1 MSMKSKLH
9 KSLIALLFVTYSQ
22 FITGNSLFV
31 TKNSLGYEESS
42 SFWNKHESN
51 WDNIEK
57 FNQDSFWKKS
67 SKNDVEYYISAFNFY
82 FKESQEV
89 VLQLTPD
96 EPQVDKEALIISD
109 SLGNEMGYINSQVS
123 TNDSLFNISQSKI
136 EEAIKLFPNRL
147 DLRFGKIHTL
157 GEVQKLEEFTIEIL
171 RTIEY
176 SKKIKHKWIWSND
189 KILENTEA
197 FFIDSMQ
204 SYQNT
209 LFQLEEDENLKR
221 VAKKMYDI
229 FPNDLFV
236 ISSYG
241 VTFLI
246 EGKNKEALELYLKA
260 EKINPND
267 TIVLNNIGLI
277 YERLSDKKNALKY
290 YQKITEVGD
299 KKAKAL
305 AEKKIN
311 QLK

>member
-1 MSMKSKLH
+1 MKK
-9 KSLIALLFVTYSQ
+9 IVTLLFICPLILFGQDFKKKFTSKFSENEY
-22 FITGNSLFV
+22 NS
-31 TKNSLGYEESS
+31 TEIE
-42 SFWNKHESN
+42 
-51 WDNIEK
+51 NILE
-57 FNQDSFWKKS
+57 NWKKS

-82 FKESQEV
+82 FKESQVE

-176 SKKIKHKWIWSND
+176 SKKIKHKWLWSND
-189 KILENTEA
+189 KIIENPED

-299 KKAKAL
+299 EKAKAL

>member
-1 MSMKSKLH
+1 MKK
-9 KSLIALLFVTYSQ
+9 IVTLLFICPLILFGQDFKKEFTSKFSENEY
-22 FITGNSLFV
+22 NS
-31 TKNSLGYEESS
+31 TEIE
-42 SFWNKHESN
+42 
-51 WDNIEK
+51 NILE
-57 FNQDSFWKKS
+57 NWKKS

-82 FKESQEV
+82 FKESQVE

-176 SKKIKHKWIWSND
+176 SKKIKHKWLWSND
-189 KILENTEA
+189 KIIENPED

-209 LFQLEEDENLKR
+209 LFQLEEDENLKK

-299 KKAKAL
+299 EKAKAL

>member
-1 MSMKSKLH
+1 MKK
-9 KSLIALLFVTYSQ
+9 IVTLLFICPLILFGQDFKKEFTSKFRENEY
-22 FITGNSLFV
+22 NS
-31 TKNSLGYEESS
+31 TEIKNILK
-42 SFWNKHESN
+42 N
-51 WDNIEK
+51 
-57 FNQDSFWKKS
+57 WKKT

-82 FKESQEV
+82 FKESQQE
-89 VLQLTPD
+89 VLQLTQD
-96 EPQVDKEALIISD
+96 EPQEGKEALVLSD
-109 SLGNEMGYINSQVS
+109 SLGNKSGYMYSQIN
-123 TNDSLFNISQSKI
+123 TNDSLFKISQNTI
-136 EEAIKLFPNRL
+136 DEAIKLFPNRL

-157 GEVQKLEEFTIEIL
+157 GEVKKIDEFTTEIL
-171 RTIEY
+171 KTIDY
-176 SKKIKHKWIWSND
+176 SKKINHKWFWSND
-189 KILENTEA
+189 KILEDSEN

-204 SYQNT
+204 SSQNT
-209 LFQLEEDENLKR
+209 LFQIESDENLKK

-229 FPNDLFV
+229 FPNDIFV

-246 EGKNKEALELYLKA
+246 EEKNKEALELYLKA

>member
-1 MSMKSKLH
+1 MKKIITLLLICPILLLGQDFKKEFTSKFS
-9 KSLIALLFVTYSQ
+9 KNDY
-22 FITGNSLFV
+22 NSTEIKKILE
-31 TKNSLGYEESS
+31 N
-42 SFWNKHESN
+42 
-51 WDNIEK
+51 
-57 FNQDSFWKKS
+57 WKKT

-82 FKESQEV
+82 FKESQQEV
-89 VLQLTPD
+89 LHLTQ
-96 EPQVDKEALIISD
+96 EKPQEDKEALVLSD
-109 SLGNEMGYINSQVS
+109 SVGNKTGYLYSQVGI
-123 TNDSLFNISQSKI
+123 NDSLFYLSQNTI
-136 EEAIKLFPNRL
+136 DEAIKLFPDRL

-157 GEVQKLEEFTIEIL
+157 GKVENFDEFTTEIL
-171 RTIEY
+171 KTIDY
-176 SKKIKHKWIWSND
+176 SKKINQKWLWAND
-189 KILENTEA
+189 KILEDPEN

-204 SYQNT
+204 RYQNT
-209 LFQLEEDENLKR
+209 LFQAESDENLKK
-221 VAKKMYDI
+221 VAKKMYEI

-290 YQKITEVGD
+290 YKKITEVGD
-299 KKAKAL
+299 EKAKEL

>member
-1 MSMKSKLH
+1 MKK
-9 KSLIALLFVTYSQ
+9 IVTLLFICPLILFGQDFKKEFTSKFSENEY
-22 FITGNSLFV
+22 NS
-31 TKNSLGYEESS
+31 TEIE
-42 SFWNKHESN
+42 
-51 WDNIEK
+51 NILE
-57 FNQDSFWKKS
+57 NWKKS

-176 SKKIKHKWIWSND
+176 SKKIKHKWIWSNA
-189 KILENTEA
+189 KIIENPEA

-277 YERLSDKKNALKY
+277 YERFSDKKNALKY
-290 YQKITEVGD
+290 YQKIKEVGD
-299 KKAKAL
+299 EKAKAL

>member
-1 MSMKSKLH
+1 M
-9 KSLIALLFVTYSQ
+9 
-22 FITGNSLFV
+22 
-31 TKNSLGYEESS
+31 
-42 SFWNKHESN
+42 
-51 WDNIEK
+51 
-57 FNQDSFWKKS
+57 
-67 SKNDVEYYISAFNFY
+67 
-82 FKESQEV
+82 
-89 VLQLTPD
+89 
-96 EPQVDKEALIISD
+96 IISD

-136 EEAIKLFPNRL
+136 DEAIKLFPNRL

-157 GEVQKLEEFTIEIL
+157 GKVQKLEEFTTEIL
-171 RTIEY
+171 KTIDY
-176 SKKIKHKWIWSND
+176 SKKINHKWIWSND
-189 KILENTEA
+189 KIIENPEA

-299 KKAKAL
+299 EKAKAL